1 MAYTTKEE
9 LKFTFEDGTEKS
21 VEIEVQHGEDGA
33 KGAKG
38 EKGEKGDT
46 GAQGIQG
53 IQGEKGEK
61 GDTGAQG
68 IQGVKGDKGDTGAKG
83 DKGDTGAQGI
93 QGVKGDKGDTGAQGP
108 QGIRGE
114 KGEKGDTGAT
124 GAKGAKGDAGASIT
138 GVTYNQQTNA
148 FVFTT
153 SDGGSYNTPAPELA
167 LTLTKLCELMNT
179 APAVTSATDYSMLIH
194 TAEGCK
200 LLQVQGGQYA
210 DVRAQIAFDRSVLQ
224 GGQNYLQATAMN
236 LRAEDAGAVHMVITA
251 PTNAGVTLG
260 EPSISKPDGTT
271 VTLVSSDAGVYTYLI
286 DNLRGGAR
294 VTVSIPVTYANA
306 GTFTASHRV
315 VMQNKTITDYA
326 TNDDYATTSTVVGGV
341 TAQIPSAS
349 CPLLQVKHG
358 TKNLVIYEMNRTALI
373 TVHSTIGL
381 PMKQSNQ
388 AGYICRVNDTITFN
402 EGVVYGVS
410 HTLINNDNASVINAV
425 QIDGTWYRTGLLT
438 NNQTHISNSVTADSP
453 AVAMTPTSIQ
463 FRERGLYRIEFKVGE
478 NCKTQYVF
486 VLVLDDALTVTDAR
500 DLSVAGVG
508 IATGSVVNS
517 YQAGG
522 ATLYF
527 TDGKGVIYTSS
538 VVDLPRNTQT
548 GVISHVRNLTQAE
561 VRLKAGES
569 KMFLL
574 ELSSPSG
581 TVTTANLINALT
593 GNNYSSGRIRMFK
606 DSDTRI
612 RVEVDNTVT
621 ASDSF
626 TVGKLKFTVT

>member
-1 MAYTTKEE
+1 MAYSTTHELTFTLDDGTTKAVQ
-9 LKFTFEDGTEKS
+9 FD
-21 VEIEVQHGEDGA
+21 VQHGEDGA

-38 EKGEKGDT
+38 DTGAQGPQGVKGDKGDTGATGATGAKGEKGD
-46 GAQGIQG
+46 
-53 IQGEKGEK
+53 K
-61 GDTGAQG
+61 GDTGERGIQG
-68 IQGVKGDKGDTGAKG
+68 LQGVKGDKGDTGAKG
-83 DKGDTGAQGI
+83 
-93 QGVKGDKGDTGAQGP
+93 
-108 QGIRGE
+108 E
-114 KGEKGDTGAT
+114 KGEKGT
-124 GAKGAKGDAGASIT
+124 SIT
-138 GVTYNQQTNA
+138 GVSYDKSANTFSFA
-148 FVFTT
+148 A
-153 SDGGSYNTPAPELA
+153 SDGSTFTAPAPELT
-167 LTLTKLCELMNT
+167 LTLAKLCQLMGT
-179 APAVTSATDYSMLIH
+179 APVITSATDYGMLIH
-194 TAEGCK
+194 TPEGCK
-200 LLQVQGGQYA
+200 MLQVQGSQYA
-210 DVRAQIAFDRSVLQ
+210 DVRAQVAFDRSVLQ

-236 LRAEDAGAVHMVITA
+236 LRAEDAGAVHMVVTA

-260 EPSISKPDGTT
+260 EPSISKPNGTT

-315 VMQNKTITDYA
+315 VMQNKTVTDYA

-425 QIDGTWYRTGLLT
+425 QIEGTWYRTGVLT

-508 IATGSVVNS
+508 IATGRVVNS

-527 TDGKGVIYTSS
+527 TDGNGVIYTSS

-581 TVTTANLINALT
+581 TVTTANLINTLT

-626 TVGKLKFTVT
+626 TVGKLKFMVT